1 MMKKTLLYILNTPSN
16 LRGDKGALKTLIYMF
31 ILSLTL
37 GSCTRNHGDI
47 GPWFGTWHVES
58 ITRGGDNYQYIG
70 PIDFEGDYFFQF
82 QSKVFRV
89 SLVTDRDKVVES
101 FGTWEENDGKMTIN
115 FPDPSV
121 FYIEMPGLEA
131 HNDFTVATTSSR
143 EITFTKT
150 DATGTTFAYRL
161 KKQP

>member
-1 MMKKTLLYILNTPSN
+1 MNKATIYLISLLSIV
-16 LRGDKGALKTLIYMF
+16 
-31 ILSLTL
+31 LTL

-58 ITRGGDNYQYIG
+58 ITAGDTLAG
-70 PIDFEGDYFFQF
+70 VEGDYFFQF

-89 SLVTDRDKVVES
+89 SQVYGHEQLIES
-101 FGTWEENDGKMTIN
+101 YGTWEENDGTLTVT

-121 FYIEMPGLEA
+121 YYISVPGLDD
-131 HNDFTVATTSSR
+131 HNVFTVAMPSPHDVTL
-143 EITFTKT
+143 TKT
-150 DATGTTFAYRL
+150 DATGITYTYQL